1 MSIRSR
7 LATFGV
13 LVTGVAVLMGL
24 QALQLFS
31 MTPIHPTS
39 TPTFPP
45 PDYSPTP
52 VDKAYAPAVF
62 DRVSTPMATLSPD
75 ATPTCGPT
83 ITPPPPADDTGRQ
96 SAPAG
101 NTQQPCGPGPTVTPG
116 PSPTHGPTATAVV
129 P

>member
-1 MSIRSR
+1 MHLR
-7 LATFGV
+7 LAVFSI
-13 LVTGVAVLMGL
+13 LVTAMAIVISL
-24 QALQLFS
+24 QTLQVFS
-31 MTPIHPTS
+31 QAQIHLAS

-75 ATPTCGPT
+75 ATPTCEPT
-83 ITPPPPADDTGRQ
+83 ITPPPPADGAGGR